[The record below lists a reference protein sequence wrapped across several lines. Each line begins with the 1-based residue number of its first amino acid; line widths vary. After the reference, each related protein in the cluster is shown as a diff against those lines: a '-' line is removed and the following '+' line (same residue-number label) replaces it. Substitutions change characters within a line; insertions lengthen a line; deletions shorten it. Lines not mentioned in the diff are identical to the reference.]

1 MPKGRLEALD
11 ECLLARP
18 NERIYVP
25 QTQDKGPMT
34 DDMIE
39 AKTQHLAKQT
49 SDDRVKEQLDV
60 LLSDMQAFKAA
71 NPGAQIEDFIYW
83 HSPRD
88 WIKGEDGKGE
98 V

>member
-1 MPKGRLEALD
+1 
-11 ECLLARP
+11 
-18 NERIYVP
+18 
-25 QTQDKGPMT
+25 MT
-34 DDMIE
+34 EDMIDSYS
-39 AKTQHLAKQT
+39 KRLAAQS

-88 WIKGEDGKGE
+88 WIKDEDGNGE
-98 V
+98 FVVKIIWIK